1 MSVQTLLISLA
12 VTCVAVGITF
22 LYFRNRMNKTEQ
34 KVDLM
39 FQLIQEHEKNS
50 RMANQMQMQQLH
62 QSNTTTQFQNNEPE
76 LINISDN
83 ENDESEEEFDSDDS
97 AEISDDEEDK
107 LVIQNN
113 DATDVTDITDV
124 TDVSNT
130 VKMISLTL
138 DGAETS
144 VAELTPAN
152 LMETLE
158 VNSLSVNHDDESVH
172 SIDELDEVHL
182 SENDDEL
189 DGSQHADQESNSSK
203 SDDGTLNNF
212 VVTKKI
218 SSSQQDTSSSDE
230 DNTIEVVKEDTMS
243 TDYAKL
249 TKAQLKKLAE
259 EKGLAGYKKL
269 TKTGL
274 VELLNQNQ

>member
-22 LYFRNRMNKTEQ
+22 LYFRNRINKTEQ

-62 QSNTTTQFQNNEPE
+62 QSNTTSQFQNNEPE

-113 DATDVTDITDV
+113 DATDVTDVTDI
-124 TDVSNT
+124 TDVSNK

-152 LMETLE
+152 LMKTLE
-158 VNSLSVNHDDESVH
+158 VNSLSVNPDDESVH

-189 DGSQHADQESNSSK
+189 DGSQHADQESNGSK
-203 SDDGTLNNF
+203 SEDGTLNNF

-218 SSSQQDTSSSDE
+218 SSSQQDTS
-230 DNTIEVVKEDTMS
+230 
-243 TDYAKL
+243 
-249 TKAQLKKLAE
+249 
-259 EKGLAGYKKL
+259 
-269 TKTGL
+269 
-274 VELLNQNQ
+274 

>member
-50 RMANQMQMQQLH
+50 RMANQMQMHQLH
-62 QSNTTTQFQNNEPE
+62 QANATAQFQNNETE

-83 ENDESEEEFDSDDS
+83 ENEESEEEYDSDDS
-97 AEISDDEEDK
+97 AEISDEEEDK
-107 LVIQNN
+107 LVIQNDPDGN
-113 DATDVTDITDV
+113 VE
-124 TDVSNT
+124 NT

-144 VAELTPAN
+144 VAELTSEN

-158 VNSLSVNHDDESVH
+158 VNSLSVNHDGESTP
-172 SIDELDEVHL
+172 SIDELDEVQL
-182 SENDDEL
+182 SDNDDL
-189 DGSQHADQESNSSK
+189 DGSQHADQESNGSK

-212 VVTKKI
+212 VVTKKT
-218 SSSQQDTSSSDE
+218 STSPQETSSSDE
-230 DNTIEVVKEDTMS
+230 DNTSEVEKEDTVAS
-243 TDYAKL
+243 TNYEKL

-259 EKGLAGYKKL
+259 DKGLAGYKKL

-274 VELLNQNQ
+274 VDLLNQNQ

>member
-50 RMANQMQMQQLH
+50 RMANQMQMHQLH
-62 QSNTTTQFQNNEPE
+62 QANATAQFQNNETE

-83 ENDESEEEFDSDDS
+83 ENEESEEDYDSDDS
-97 AEISDDEEDK
+97 AEISDEEEDK

-113 DATDVTDITDV
+113 DDTDV
-124 TDVSNT
+124 TDVSST

-144 VAELTPAN
+144 VAELTSAN

-158 VNSLSVNHDDESVH
+158 VNSLSVNHDGESVH
-172 SIDELDEVHL
+172 SLDELDEVQL
-182 SENDDEL
+182 SDNDDL
-189 DGSQHADQESNSSK
+189 DGSQHADQESNGSK

-212 VVTKKI
+212 VVTKKP

-230 DNTIEVVKEDTMS
+230 DNTIEVVKEDIVS

-274 VELLNQNQ
+274 VDLLNQNQ

>member
-50 RMANQMQMQQLH
+50 RITNQMQMHQLH
-62 QSNTTTQFQNNEPE
+62 QANATAQFQNNETE

-83 ENDESEEEFDSDDS
+83 ENEESEEEYDSDDS
-97 AEISDDEEDK
+97 AEISDEEEDK
-107 LVIQNN
+107 LVIQN
-113 DATDVTDITDV
+113 DADGNVEN
-124 TDVSNT
+124 S

-144 VAELTPAN
+144 VAELTSEN

-158 VNSLSVNHDDESVH
+158 VNSLSVNHDNESSP
-172 SIDELDEVHL
+172 SIDELDEVQL
-182 SENDDEL
+182 SDNDDL
-189 DGSQHADQESNSSK
+189 DGSQHADQESNGSK

-212 VVTKKI
+212 VVTKKT
-218 SSSQQDTSSSDE
+218 STSQQETSSSDE
-230 DNTIEVVKEDTMS
+230 DNTSEVEKEDAVAS
-243 TDYAKL
+243 TNYEKL

-259 EKGLAGYKKL
+259 DKGLAGYKKL

-274 VELLNQNQ
+274 VDLLNQNQ

>member
-50 RMANQMQMQQLH
+50 RMANQMQMNQLH
-62 QSNTTTQFQNNEPE
+62 QANASAQFQNNEAE

-83 ENDESEEEFDSDDS
+83 ENDETDEEYDSDDS
-97 AEISDDEEDK
+97 AEISDEDEDK

-113 DATDVTDITDV
+113 DD

-144 VAELTPAN
+144 IAELTSAN

-158 VNSLSVNHDDESVH
+158 VNSLSVNQDEESVL
-172 SIDELDEVHL
+172 SIDELDEVQL
-182 SENDDEL
+182 SENNDDL
-189 DGSQHADQESNSSK
+189 DVSQQADQESNSSK

-212 VVTKKI
+212 VVTKKT

-230 DNTIEVVKEDTMS
+230 DNTIEVVKDDTVS

-274 VELLNQNQ
+274 VDLLNQNQ

>member
-50 RMANQMQMQQLH
+50 RMANQMQMHQLH
-62 QSNTTTQFQNNEPE
+62 QANATAQFQNNETE

-83 ENDESEEEFDSDDS
+83 ENEESEEEYDSDDS
-97 AEISDDEEDK
+97 AEISDEEEDK
-107 LVIQNN
+107 LVIQN
-113 DATDVTDITDV
+113 DADGNVEN
-124 TDVSNT
+124 S

-144 VAELTPAN
+144 VAELTSEN

-158 VNSLSVNHDDESVH
+158 VNSLSVNHDNESSP
-172 SIDELDEVHL
+172 SIDELDEVQL
-182 SENDDEL
+182 SDNDDDL
-189 DGSQHADQESNSSK
+189 DGSQHADQESTSSK

-212 VVTKKI
+212 VVTKKT
-218 SSSQQDTSSSDE
+218 STSQQETSSSDE
-230 DNTIEVVKEDTMS
+230 DNTIEIEKEDAVSS
-243 TDYAKL
+243 TNYEKL

-259 EKGLAGYKKL
+259 DKGLAGYKKL

-274 VELLNQNQ
+274 VDLLNQNQ

>member
-50 RMANQMQMQQLH
+50 RMANQMQMHQLH
-62 QSNTTTQFQNNEPE
+62 QANATAQFQNNETE

-83 ENDESEEEFDSDDS
+83 ENEESEEEYDSDDS
-97 AEISDDEEDK
+97 AEISDEEEDK
-107 LVIQNN
+107 LVIQN
-113 DATDVTDITDV
+113 DADGNVEN
-124 TDVSNT
+124 S

-144 VAELTPAN
+144 VAELTSEN

-158 VNSLSVNHDDESVH
+158 VNSLSVNHDNESSP
-172 SIDELDEVHL
+172 SIDELDEVQL
-182 SENDDEL
+182 SDNDDDDL
-189 DGSQHADQESNSSK
+189 DGSPHADQESTSSK

-212 VVTKKI
+212 VVTKKT
-218 SSSQQDTSSSDE
+218 STSPQETSSSDE
-230 DNTIEVVKEDTMS
+230 DNTSDVEKEDAVAS
-243 TDYAKL
+243 TNYEKL

-259 EKGLAGYKKL
+259 DKGLAGYKKL

-274 VELLNQNQ
+274 VDLLNQNQ

>member
-22 LYFRNRMNKTEQ
+22 LYFRNRINKTEQ

-50 RMANQMQMQQLH
+50 RMANQMQLH
-62 QSNTTTQFQNNEPE
+62 QLNQANATAQFQNNEAE

-83 ENDESEEEFDSDDS
+83 ENDETDEEYDSDDS
-97 AEISDDEEDK
+97 AEISDEEEDK

-113 DATDVTDITDV
+113 DDTDVR
-124 TDVSNT
+124 ST

-144 VAELTPAN
+144 VAELTSAN

-158 VNSLSVNHDDESVH
+158 VNSLSVNQDGESVH

-182 SENDDEL
+182 SENDEL
-189 DGSQHADQESNSSK
+189 DGSQNADQESNGSK

-212 VVTKKI
+212 VVTKKT
-218 SSSQQDTSSSDE
+218 SSSHQDTSSSDE
-230 DNTIEVVKEDTMS
+230 DNTIEVVKEDTVS

-274 VELLNQNQ
+274 VDLLNQNQ